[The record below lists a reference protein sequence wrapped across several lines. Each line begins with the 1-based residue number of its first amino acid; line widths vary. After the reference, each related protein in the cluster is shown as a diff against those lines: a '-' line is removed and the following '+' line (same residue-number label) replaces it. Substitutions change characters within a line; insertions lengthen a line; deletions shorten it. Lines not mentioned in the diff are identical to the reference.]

1 MPLSP
6 GSKIGSGSGF
16 GASVGLGAV
25 AGALVD
31 SLGLAEGDGEGSD
44 DDAAFAGVVGSITS
58 VNVSTPYAAPVATA
72 TTAMAVS
79 TPTAAARRLPI
90 THSCPRPGVHL
101 VSSKDVWDPLRLH

>member
-6 GSKIGSGSGF
+6 AAKIGSGSGF
-16 GASVGLGAV
+16 GASVGLSAV
-25 AGALVD
+25 AGALG
-31 SLGLAEGDGEGSD
+31 LGEDEGDGSGVEV
-44 DDAAFAGVVGSITS
+44 AFAGVVGSITS

-101 VSSKDVWDPLRLH
+101 VSSKDVWDPL